1 MVATSVPE
9 FPDWW
14 SPRRKRPE
22 VRCCA
27 KNAGVCPAGL
37 PQELFLDS
45 QTPPYSAL
53 QTLLVVLRQDM
64 MRSTNIP
71 ALVLHYV
78 GDLPGL
84 SNFPPAFQLRT

>member
-1 MVATSVPE
+1 ML
-9 FPDWW
+9 
-14 SPRRKRPE
+14 
-22 VRCCA
+22 CCA

-64 MRSTNIP
+64 MRSTNIA
-71 ALVLHYV
+71 ALVLHEAV
-78 GDLPGL
+78 ILG
-84 SNFPPAFQLRT
+84 FVHREQ